1 MIASELGLAENVS
14 FILQKVRDPIY
25 INFRSD
31 EGYTALHYAV
41 LKDHIECVQILI
53 DDPVFIELNE

>member
-14 FILQKVRDPIY
+14 FILEKVRDPLY

-41 LKDHIECVQILI
+41 LKDHIECV
-53 DDPVFIELNE
+53 